1 MDSQQLVSGSQPTSS
16 EAEHGDQPYRGSC
29 DPCNCC
35 YSSRMPLGRPRSKRK
50 KLTRPQHPVTHPVS
64 RENATLPTNRVAS
77 SPESRGDI
85 ATVQPD
91 QFTFLALPRSGQD
104 GSGRIDHMPPHQ
116 LYPEPGRDLLAATVS
131 QPSTEACACL
141 SEQYLLLEQL
151 RLKSRLIVPEDLHL
165 LRETIRKAI
174 MILNC
179 QHCPLRYFS
188 IIQNSVILGV
198 VCLCIGECY
207 ARILEI
213 IDTETKRLE
222 RNGEHKRVRFANV
235 DEDGSY
241 HASLPGDS
249 SLFSVNLVPTEWRTI
264 MRNVVKEEIFDVIR
278 NDFCFI
284 KLVQLLEERQT
295 RWHQDPPAPDCP
307 PSYRSSCQLPDRVPT
322 CLLLVNDI
330 KRLIGS
336 LAL

>member
-1 MDSQQLVSGSQPTSS
+1 MVC
-16 EAEHGDQPYRGSC
+16 H
-29 DPCNCC
+29 
-35 YSSRMPLGRPRSKRK
+35 
-50 KLTRPQHPVTHPVS
+50 
-64 RENATLPTNRVAS
+64 
-77 SPESRGDI
+77 
-85 ATVQPD
+85 TVQLLTTCMKNWLSFSVVP
-91 QFTFLALPRSGQD
+91 LPLTDTWIPNRTPYQS
-104 GSGRIDHMPPHQ
+104 
-116 LYPEPGRDLLAATVS
+116 YPEPGRDLLAATVS
-131 QPSTEACACL
+131 QSSADACACL

-151 RLKSRLIVPEDLHL
+151 RLKSQLIVLEDLHL
-165 LRETIRKAI
+165 LRETSRKAI

-213 IDTETKRLE
+213 IDAETKRLE
-222 RNGEHKRVRFANV
+222 RNGEQKRVRFSNV
-235 DEDGSY
+235 NEAGSY
-241 HASLPGDS
+241 HDSLPGDS
-249 SLFSVNLVPTEWRTI
+249 SLFTVNLASTEWRTM
-264 MRNVVKEEIFDVIR
+264 MRNVVKAEIFDVSS

-284 KLVQLLEERQT
+284 KLVQLLKERQM
-295 RWHQDPPAPDCP
+295 RWHRDPPAPDCP

-330 KRLIGS
+330 NRLIGS